1 MKISKHIIK
10 GVAVAMIAMSSV
22 SCNSL
27 FDDAPLNTLSEET
40 TWDNTLILDEY
51 VNTWYRGMGCGFDIF
66 VFTMSQFS
74 TLSRY
79 YLPWFGDQI
88 TVGKNDWFNSG
99 YGDILKDNMTAVQ
112 QWGKTT
118 WTEYYTNIQYINTFF
133 ANADKV
139 TNEKQKQRVLGE
151 AHFFRAYY
159 YYMLWRRFGGALL
172 IDHVIDPL
180 VKVETT
186 PRASYTEMLKFIV
199 ADAEEAMK
207 YLPEKYDAVDA
218 GRVTKGTAAML
229 KAKAYFWAAS
239 ETFQN
244 KDKEYLGF
252 TDNQSEEL
260 LKQAKKAYE
269 ELFALGI
276 YSLMPIKS
284 TTQDGIKNEYRSIF
298 LTKNSVESILEIQ
311 HSDDGDY
318 DLKYGHKLDRDA
330 APPSLTGTTAAYT
343 PTHNH
348 AMEYGMR
355 NGANYDDQHPFDNR
369 DYRFYANILYDG
381 CTFRGQTLDIRYTNG
396 KAGKDLTTYTSSTSD
411 AVTRTGYYLGKFV
424 DESQTIDDNDTYA
437 SKQNFIIWR
446 LAEAILDYAEVAYR
460 LGDVELACKQVN
472 LIRNRVHMD
481 EYDTVT
487 LDQILNERRV
497 ELAFEETVYWDH
509 FRLGNAMEKL
519 NGSKNPLK
527 TITVNYTTSINKL
540 EYKVTN
546 MNRFPN
552 RVRVFSEKDYYFPIP
567 WDEVRAQGIEQNP
580 GWDEV

>member
-1 MKISKHIIK
+1 MKIYKHIIK
-10 GVAVAMIAMSSV
+10 GVVATMIAMSSV

-40 TWDNTLILDEY
+40 TWNNTLILDEY
-51 VNTWYRGMGCGFDIF
+51 VNTWYRGMGCGFDIY

-88 TVGKNDWFNSG
+88 SVGKNDWFNSG

-112 QWGKTT
+112 SWAKST
-118 WTEYYTNIQYINTFF
+118 WTEYYTNIQYVNTFF

-139 TNEKQKQRVLGE
+139 TNEKQKRRVLGE

-180 VKVETT
+180 VKVEKT
-186 PRASYTEMLKFIV
+186 PRASYQQMVDFII
-199 ADAEEAMK
+199 ADADEAMK
-207 YLPEKYDAVDA
+207 YLADKNETADA
-218 GRVTKGTAAML
+218 GRVTKATAAML
-229 KAKAYFWAAS
+229 KAKTYFWAAS
-239 ETFQN
+239 EVFQN

-252 TDNQSEEL
+252 TDDQSVAML
-260 LKQAKKAYE
+260 KKAKQAYE
-269 ELFALGI
+269 DLFALKTH
-276 YSLMPIKS
+276 SLIPIKS

-298 LTKNSVESILEIQ
+298 LTKNSEESILEIQ

-318 DLKYGHKLDRDA
+318 DLKYGHKLDREA

-355 NGANYDDQHPFDNR
+355 NGATYDEQHPFDNR

-381 CTFRGQTLDIRYTNG
+381 CDFRGHTLDIHYTDS
-396 KAGKDLTTYTSSTSD
+396 KAGADLTPYGTSTSA

-424 DESQTIDDNDTYA
+424 DESQAIDDNETYA

-446 LAEAILDYAEVAYR
+446 LAEAILDYAEVLYR
-460 LGDVELACKQVN
+460 LGEPELACQQVN
-472 LIRNRVHMD
+472 LIRSRVHMD
-481 EYDTVT
+481 EYKSVT

-519 NGSKNPLK
+519 NGASNPLMTLRVDYK
-527 TITVNYTTSINKL
+527 KGNGPIYSVSKMNK
-540 EYKVTN
+540 
-546 MNRFPN
+546 FPN
-552 RVRVFSEKDYYFPIP
+552 RVRVFSEKDYYLPIP
-567 WDEVRAQGIEQNP
+567 WDEVRAQGIDQNP